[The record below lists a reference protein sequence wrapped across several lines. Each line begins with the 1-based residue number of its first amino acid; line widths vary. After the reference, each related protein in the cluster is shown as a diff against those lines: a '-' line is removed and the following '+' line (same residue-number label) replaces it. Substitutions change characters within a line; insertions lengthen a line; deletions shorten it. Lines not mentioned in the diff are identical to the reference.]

1 MPVVMHRHRMHSKS
15 GAGKRKHGKS
25 GKSGELNSS
34 ENSHEVVREARAL
47 WPASTLS
54 AAFPRE

>member
-1 MPVVMHRHRMHSKS
+1 MMHRHRMHSKS
-15 GAGKRKHGKS
+15 GARKRKHGKS
-25 GKSGELNSS
+25 GELKSS

-47 WPASTLS
+47 LPASTLS